1 MSLKDW
7 ERDVL
12 NRQRNIVF
20 PDTVLNQGRFYRN
33 IASGKAVFSRGQRV
47 SLLLLVLYFLAIAL
61 MALTSVIDNILEE
74 GSRRNPDSL
83 IYFAYLSGT
92 FCFWLFLGLKGLI
105 PERPKRKRLTG
116 YRRSTK
122 S

>member
-20 PDTVLNQGRFYRN
+20 PDTNLNEGRFYRN
-33 IASGKAVFSRGQRV
+33 LASGKAVFSRGQKV
-47 SLLLLVLYFLAIAL
+47 SLLVLVLYFLAIAL
-61 MALTSVIDNILEE
+61 MALAGFVDDVFEE
-74 GSRRNPDSL
+74 GSRRSQDSL
-83 IYFAYLSGT
+83 IYFAYLAGT
-92 FCFWLFLGLKGLI
+92 FCFWLFLGIKGLI
-105 PERPKRKRLTG
+105 PEPPKRKRPTG